1 LLAEVHPSFA
11 RTSVPG
17 GRCAIVINYLLPR
30 EDIEVAVRHSQP
42 EGTIHVVGDEEVF
55 EDILDKLWAI

>member
-1 LLAEVHPSFA
+1 
-11 RTSVPG
+11 
-17 GRCAIVINYLLPR
+17 
-30 EDIEVAVRHSQP
+30 VAVRHSQP